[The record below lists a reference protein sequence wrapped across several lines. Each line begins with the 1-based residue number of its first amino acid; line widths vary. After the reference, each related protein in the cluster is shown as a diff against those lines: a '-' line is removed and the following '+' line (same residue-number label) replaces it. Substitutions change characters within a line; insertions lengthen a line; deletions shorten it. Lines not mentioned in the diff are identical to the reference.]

1 VTALGETLQF
11 LRSRG
16 FTRIASTNPTV
27 RVFDGC
33 LRVSAGRVPVRLEIV
48 DWDFLSYPRIAIQEY
63 PKFLPSPMP
72 HLDATGGLCYLAHG
86 SVVLDRFETASAIA
100 LCLGEA
106 EKLLEKIIT
115 SPSRRSTDVQDE
127 FLAYWAG
134 GANRT
139 WALIGKIDSK
149 AATAQCSI
157 VDLPQ
162 ERLDGARL
170 IIISSTQAEVEN
182 LARSIGGKISVHQFS
197 PCWVFDSVIR
207 PVAPERLLPTTV
219 IEVFKYLRRW
229 DESLY
234 RSVQRVLGTDREY
247 LKYSKARFAI
257 RTPSGW
263 LGFSF
268 DLNPVLKKGFARKPQ
283 LYRQHLHGK
292 GGATSISRM
301 TLMEFGTDF
310 LHARNLDSPTLAGK
324 RIYLVG
330 CGAVGSYLAQSLARL
345 GAGSLGGV
353 LRLIDPEILEPDN
366 VGRHWLGMSSLFL
379 PKAQAI
385 ASQLNLQF
393 PESTFLSEITDVRNV
408 RGLFDANLVIDA
420 TGIEALS
427 EVINATHCEK
437 DRAKASPI
445 LHVWVL
451 GNGEAVQGLW
461 VDSAKFGCYRCLRL
475 PKGSQYRQERFPVL
489 TCEPIM
495 RMAGCSEYRPYA
507 VSAPM
512 SAAVLATEFVVDWLT
527 GDPSPRFRTYA
538 REGSAVRKQ
547 KNQNF
552 DPVRGCPACAR

>member
-1 VTALGETLQF
+1 M
-11 LRSRG
+11 
-16 FTRIASTNPTV
+16 
-27 RVFDGC
+27 
-33 LRVSAGRVPVRLEIV
+33 RLEIE
-48 DWDFLSYPRIAIQEY
+48 DWDFLSYPRIAIREY
-63 PKFLPSPMP
+63 PEFLPSPMP
-72 HLDATGGLCYLAHG
+72 HLDATGGLCYLARG
-86 SVVLDRFETASAIA
+86 SVVLDRFEPAGAVA
-100 LCLGEA
+100 LCLNEA
-106 EKLLEKIIT
+106 EKLLETIIT
-115 SPSRRSTDVQDE
+115 SPSRRSSDVRDE
-127 FLAYWAG
+127 FLTYWAG

-139 WALIGKIDSK
+139 WAFIGNIDSK
-149 AATAQCSI
+149 ASTAQFSI

-162 ERLDGARL
+162 QRLDGARL
-170 IIISSTQAEVEN
+170 TVISSRQTEVEN
-182 LARSIGGKISVHQFS
+182 LARSVGGRISVNQFS
-197 PCWVFDSVIR
+197 PCWIFESAMQ
-207 PVAPERLLPTTV
+207 PVAPEGHLPTTV
-219 IEVFKYLRRW
+219 SEVFKYLRRW

-234 RSVQRVLGTDREY
+234 RAVQRVLGTDREY
-247 LKYSKARFAI
+247 LKFSKARFAI

-268 DLNPVLKKGFARKPQ
+268 DLNPVLKKGFAKKPQ
-283 LYRQHLHGK
+283 EYRQHLHGK
-292 GGATSISRM
+292 GGATAISRM

-310 LHARNLDSPTLAGK
+310 LHARNLNSSTLAGK
-324 RIYLVG
+324 RIHLVG

-379 PKAQAI
+379 PKAQAV
-385 ASQLNLQF
+385 ASELNGQF
-393 PESTFLSEITDVRNV
+393 PESTFVSDVADVRDV

-427 EVINATHCEK
+427 EVMNAIHCEK
-437 DRAKASPI
+437 DRAKAAPI

-489 TCEPIM
+489 TCEPTM
-495 RMAGCSEYRPYA
+495 RTAGCSEYRPYA

-512 SAAVLATEFVVDWLT
+512 SAASLATEFVVDWL
-527 GDPSPRFRTYA
+527 GGNPSPRFRTCA

-547 KNQNF
+547 KNQSF
-552 DPVRGCPACAR
+552 DPIRGCPACAR